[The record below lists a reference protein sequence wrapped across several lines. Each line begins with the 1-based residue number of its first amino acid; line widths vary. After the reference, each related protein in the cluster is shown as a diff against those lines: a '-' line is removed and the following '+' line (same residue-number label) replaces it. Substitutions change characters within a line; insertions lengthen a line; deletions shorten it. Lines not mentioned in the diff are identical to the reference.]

1 MTGRRWLSGLGLLLL
16 AGVTLLL
23 PLLLGSG
30 GIPLYVTIGLS
41 TMVVIGL
48 SLLMG
53 FAGQI
58 SLGQAVFFAIGAYTA
73 ALLSLHGLPSLV
85 GLLAAPLV
93 TAVVAALIGIPLL
106 QLRGHALAFGS
117 LAVQLI
123 VLSLIPLAPSL
134 TGGAIGLSGI
144 PALGLGP
151 VQLPA
156 DGLGYAY
163 LVWGLVALLLLLTHN
178 LVRSRP
184 GRALRAMATSPTG
197 AAAVGVP
204 VVRYRIQVF
213 ALSAAY
219 AGLAGGVY
227 AFFIGYISPDAFPVV
242 LSIQFLVMAVVGGLG
257 SLWGPL
263 VGAVGV
269 SLLAQGLSTLGSA
282 PGMPATAP
290 IILSLGVYAVILI
303 LTQLF
308 IPRGVVPS
316 LVSWGHR
323 LRWQRRAQG
332 GV

>member
-1 MTGRRWLSGLGLLLL
+1 MTGRRRLSGVGLLLL
-16 AGVTLLL
+16 AGVTLAL
-23 PLLLGSG
+23 PPILGPS

-73 ALLSLHGLPSLV
+73 ALLSLHGLPSLL
-85 GLLAAPLV
+85 GLLAAPAV
-93 TAVVAALIGIPLL
+93 TAAVAALIGLPLL

-123 VLSLIPLAPSL
+123 VLSLIPLAPGL
-134 TGGAIGLSGI
+134 TGGAIGLTGI
-144 PALGLGP
+144 PALALGP
-151 VQLPA
+151 LQLPA

-163 LVWGLVALLLLLTHN
+163 LVWALVALLLLLTRN

-184 GRALRAMATSPTG
+184 GRALRAMAASPTG

-303 LTQLF
+303 LTQLL
-308 IPRGVVPS
+308 IPQGVVPALS
-316 LVSWGHR
+316 GWGRR
-323 LRWQRRAQG
+323 LGWQR
-332 GV
+332 